1 MRMDRVSWVKVEEYL
16 RSSPTKDTVLLA
28 VGSLENH
35 GKHMPLGTDTLIPD
49 RILELI
55 EERSEVMIAPTIP
68 YGATDY
74 LMGFPGTVSLGTE
87 GLIQVLRAITD
98 SLYRYGFRRFVIL
111 NGHGGNKKAIETVG
125 VELHNRGAWLAEMDW
140 WLQAG
145 ELHPEW
151 KDGHGG
157 GEETA
162 GVLAVDPSLVDP
174 QWLQEGQNLKNDAT
188 DAFPTQGFHSVYY
201 QGASVILPREVHHDS
216 DNGGIARLA
225 PTQAT
230 EEWGREMLQTMADY
244 YAAFIREFS
253 RIPLPEPKHNAST

>member
-55 EERSEVMIAPTIP
+55 EERSEVMIAPAIP

-98 SLYRYGFRRFVIL
+98 CLYRYGFRRFIIL

-125 VELHNRGAWLAEMDW
+125 VELHNRGAWLAERDW
-140 WLQAG
+140 WLHAG

-174 QWLQEGQNLKNDAT
+174 QVSPAFFAYRKEGYRRGCCARQADRKYQEFPLRARASFFRRGNDAGGGKNS
-188 DAFPTQGFHSVYY
+188 QK
-201 QGASVILPREVHHDS
+201 ASIC
-216 DNGGIARLA
+216 
-225 PTQAT
+225 
-230 EEWGREMLQTMADY
+230 
-244 YAAFIREFS
+244 
-253 RIPLPEPKHNAST
+253 IPVGLKVRP